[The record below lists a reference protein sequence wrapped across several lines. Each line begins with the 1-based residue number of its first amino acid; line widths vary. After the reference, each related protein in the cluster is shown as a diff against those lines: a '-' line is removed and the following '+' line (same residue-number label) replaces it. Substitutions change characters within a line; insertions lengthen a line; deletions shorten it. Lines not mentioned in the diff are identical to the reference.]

1 MKRAFL
7 TEELGLDRET
17 VNAIMKEHGLAIQAE
32 MDKHN
37 DEMETLKAEMAK
49 LSTDTTNIDELKAS
63 LEQAKELAKQFED
76 KFNETNQTLESE
88 RKNITI
94 EKALTALG
102 GSDLEYIKYKLG
114 DVEDLDA
121 LDEKVN
127 ALKEQ
132 LPKFFGET
140 ASAQADEPKEDVE
153 VIVKEIIQDGGFSG
167 MQAMGQVMGL
177 ANAKLAGRA
186 DGKTISKIV
195 KKILTTY

>member
-32 MDKHN
+32 IDKHN

-49 LSTDTTNIDELKAS
+49 LSTDSTDIDELKAS

-76 KFNETNQTLESE
+76 KFNETNQALESE

-102 GSDLEYIKYKLG
+102 GTDLDYLKFKLG
-114 DVEDLDA
+114 DVEDLDT

-132 LPKFFGET
+132 LPTFFGDT
-140 ASAQADEPKEDVE
+140 ASAQVDEPKADVE
-153 VIVKEIIQDGGFSG
+153 VIGNPLQNGEKHKTFSLEEINQ
-167 MQAMGQVMGL
+167 
-177 ANAKLAGRA
+177 
-186 DGKTISKIV
+186 
-195 KKILTTY
+195 LTTEEINSHWDIIAESLKNQ

>member
-49 LSTDTTNIDELKAS
+49 LSTDTTNINELKAS

-76 KFNETNQTLESE
+76 KFNETNQALESE

-102 GSDLEYIKYKLG
+102 GNDLEYLKYKLG
-114 DVEDLDA
+114 DVEDLDT

-132 LPKFFGET
+132 LPTFFGET
-140 ASAQADEPKEDVE
+140 ASAQADEPKADVE
-153 VIVKEIIQDGGFSG
+153 VTGNPLQNGEKHKTFSLEEINQLSTDEIN
-167 MQAMGQVMGL
+167 
-177 ANAKLAGRA
+177 ANWSLIAESLKNQ
-186 DGKTISKIV
+186 
-195 KKILTTY
+195 